1 MVVLWLVWLLF
12 VLITTRLLI
21 NPTHVCVAVCGDHVT
36 VSAAWRV
43 ASWTCTPKLSF
54 VAQVRSV
61 L

>member
-1 MVVLWLVWLLF
+1 MVRLWLVWLLF
-12 VLITTRLLI
+12 VLITPRLLI

-36 VSAAWRV
+36 VSAAWHAV
-43 ASWTCTPKLSF
+43 AWTCTPKLSF

>member
-12 VLITTRLLI
+12 VFITTRLLTI
-21 NPTHVCVAVCGDHVT
+21 PTHVCVAVCGDHVT
-36 VSAAWRV
+36 VSLTWRV
-43 ASWTCTPKLSF
+43 ASWTCTPKMSF

>member
-12 VLITTRLLI
+12 VFITTRLI

-36 VSAAWRV
+36 VSAAWHAV
-43 ASWTCTPKLSF
+43 AWTCTPKLSF

>member
-1 MVVLWLVWLLF
+1 MLWLVWLLF
-12 VLITTRLLI
+12 VLITPRLLI

-36 VSAAWRV
+36 VSAAWHAV
-43 ASWTCTPKLSF
+43 ASTCTPKMSL